1 MHLVQAIEAVNGVD
15 ATKPYTGIPFWQ
27 HLLDQGYR
35 LTGVGGSDNH
45 NAKQSMARL
54 GGALIG
60 TPTTVVH
67 AAALSMPAIL
77 DGIRA
82 GHVFI
87 DVQGTRDRML
97 DLTATAG
104 GRAAEMGDAIE
115 VPAGGQAH
123 VTVKA
128 TAPDGARVEL
138 IVDGKPWT
146 PKADLTVHGTLAQ
159 SFDWPGD
166 GKRHWIR
173 ANVRDAAGELL
184 LVGNPIY
191 VNAGP

>member
-1 MHLVQAIEAVNGVD
+1 VDMHLVQAIEAVNGID
-15 ATKPYTGIPFWQ
+15 AMLPDSGIPYWQ

-45 NAKQSMARL
+45 DAKMVL
-54 GGALIG
+54 GNLIG

-67 AAALSMPAIL
+67 ASELSMPAIL
-77 DGIRA
+77 AGIRA

-87 DVQGTRDRML
+87 DVQGTRDRLL

-104 GRAAEMGDAIE
+104 QQNAEMGDAIK
-115 VPAGGQAH
+115 VASGQHARF
-123 VTVKA
+123 TVKA
-128 TAPDGARVEL
+128 TAPEGSKVEM
-138 IVDGKPWT
+138 IVDGKPWQ
-146 PKADLTVHGTLAQ
+146 PGVDMVVHGKLEQ

-173 ANVRDAAGELL
+173 ANVRGTAGELL
-184 LVGNPIY
+184 LVGNPVY
-191 VNAGP
+191 VN